1 MELIE
6 NVGNSALAPIAP
18 VDVEQALNRRQ
29 PGTPGRSALM
39 TFTHDVPGAPMGEPF
54 KRIAGVPLSEP
65 R

>member
-6 NVGNSALAPIAP
+6 NVGNSTLAPIAL

-39 TFTHDVPGAPMGEPF
+39 TFTYDVPGAPMGMTTIT
-54 KRIAGVPLSEP
+54 IAHTAHWVT
-65 R
+65 